1 MGKPNAAPS
10 SHQSHPCCHL
20 DKLPS
25 EIVIM
30 IMKVFPSTFA
40 LYKFLNSYER
50 ANQLYEKNTKSINY
64 AIMPWLLEL
73 DEAIYRIHG

>member
-1 MGKPNAAPS
+1 
-10 SHQSHPCCHL
+10 
-20 DKLPS
+20 
-25 EIVIM
+25 M